1 MSSERAAT
9 ARRPYRGGAGPAAG
23 RAARASTKVRPS
35 PRQRAVYRRRRL
47 FVSGLL
53 VLVVVLARWHP
64 SIVAR
69 RAEASVGPIVRAL
82 RAPSMTAQLLSR
94 DLALAA
100 AVSPLRGRI
109 VRPTRHLL
117 QQVQRLL
124 GVWHQRLR
132 ERQPGRAVV
141 RRFCR
146 LGLARGGRSRRLPV
160 HKRRPQLLFSQ
171 FLRVGRGQRHVAC
184 HRDGLRTAARGCG
197 RLRAG
202 PRGAYRP
209 ARCHCHNGRF
219 RGQRP
224 GHDQWGRGPHRL
236 QHCRDWP
243 RPGPS
248 RCPGKEPGSPV
259 RLCLAGMRR
268 RRIRKGPLLVEPEL
282 G

>member
-69 RAEASVGPIVRAL
+69 RAEASLGPIVRAL

-109 VRPTRHLL
+109 VAIAEG
-117 QQVQRLL
+117 QVGYQTDPPGTYCNRFSAFWASGTNDCGNGNLDEQWCADFAAW
-124 GVWHQRLR
+124 VWQEAGAPVVYQYINGDLNSSSASFYEWGEARGTWHATGTGYAPLPGDVAVYGLDPGALIAQHVAIVITAGSGGKGPDTINGDGDHTAFSIVEIGLD
-132 ERQPGRAVV
+132 QAQADVPGRSPA
-141 RRFCR
+141 
-146 LGLARGGRSRRLPV
+146 
-160 HKRRPQLLFSQ
+160 LLSGY
-171 FLRVGRGQRHVAC
+171 VS
-184 HRDGLRTAARGCG
+184 
-197 RLRAG
+197 
-202 PRGAYRP
+202 
-209 ARCHCHNGRF
+209 
-219 RGQRP
+219 P
-224 GHDQWGRGPHRL
+224 G
-236 QHCRDWP
+236 
-243 RPGPS
+243 
-248 RCPGKEPGSPV
+248 
-259 RLCLAGMRR
+259 
-268 RRIRKGPLLVEPEL
+268 
-282 G
+282 